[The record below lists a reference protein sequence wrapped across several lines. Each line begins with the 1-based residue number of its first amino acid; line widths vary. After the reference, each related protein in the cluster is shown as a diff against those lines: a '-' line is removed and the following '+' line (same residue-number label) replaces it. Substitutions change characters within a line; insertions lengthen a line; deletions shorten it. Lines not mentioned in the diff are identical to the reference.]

1 MLIVEKERKKFAEK
15 SYEKLKNAIQ
25 EIVNEEDVNDIYA
38 LSLCYTNDDDDLRFP
53 KIIFSYNTLSNVKEE
68 SYNAASKEDAK
79 WNFDYWLQDEI
90 EVIGGKTD
98 KQLAQWFAKTPF
110 FYSDE
115 ENTRAIEE
123 DEDLYDKILKK
134 GDKFNKEFIKDIIA
148 LTKQLFDEGEVEKN
162 FGRNIPIIIHKQDF
176 EDTPILWTKK
186 SNPNKLLKEF
196 LEYWD
201 GDDE

>member
-1 MLIVEKERKKFAEK
+1 MEKERKKFAEK

-98 KQLAQWFAKTPF
+98 KQLAQWFAETPF

-201 GDDE
+201 GDEE

>member
-1 MLIVEKERKKFAEK
+1 MEKERKKFAEK

-162 FGRNIPIIIHKQDF
+162 FGHNIPIIIHKQDF

>member
-1 MLIVEKERKKFAEK
+1 MEKERKKFAEK

-123 DEDLYDKILKK
+123 DEDLYDKILRK

>member
-1 MLIVEKERKKFAEK
+1 MEKERKKFAEK

-68 SYNAASKEDAK
+68 RYNAASKEDAK

-90 EVIGGKTD
+90 EVIGGKAD

>member
-1 MLIVEKERKKFAEK
+1 MEKERKKFAEK

-25 EIVNEEDVNDIYA
+25 EIVNEEDVNDIDA

>member
-1 MLIVEKERKKFAEK
+1 MEKERKKFAEK

-68 SYNAASKEDAK
+68 SYSAASKEDAK

-90 EVIGGKTD
+90 EVIGGKAD

>member
-1 MLIVEKERKKFAEK
+1 MEKERKKFAEK

-90 EVIGGKTD
+90 EVIGGKAD

>member
-1 MLIVEKERKKFAEK
+1 MEKERKKFAEK

-148 LTKQLFDEGEVEKN
+148 LTKQLFDEGEVEKS

>member
-38 LSLCYTNDDDDLRFP
+38 LSLCYTKDDDDLRFP

>member
-1 MLIVEKERKKFAEK
+1 MEKERKKFAEK

-38 LSLCYTNDDDDLRFP
+38 LSLCYANDDDDLRFP

>member
-1 MLIVEKERKKFAEK
+1 MEKERKKFAEK

-201 GDDE
+201 GDDEWY

>member
-1 MLIVEKERKKFAEK
+1 MEKERKKFAEK

>member
-1 MLIVEKERKKFAEK
+1 M
-15 SYEKLKNAIQ
+15 
-25 EIVNEEDVNDIYA
+25 NDIYA

>member
-1 MLIVEKERKKFAEK
+1 VEKERKKFAEK

>member
-90 EVIGGKTD
+90 EVIGGKAD

>member
-1 MLIVEKERKKFAEK
+1 MEKERKKFAEK

-148 LTKQLFDEGEVEKN
+148 LTKQLFDEGEVEKS

-201 GDDE
+201 GDDDDE